1 MLNHYTKYGAISSQ
15 SIVLNGSYSYTLIDL
30 RRGVVYTYTD
40 RFGSLKL
47 YYSLCNRVLS
57 LSSDIRPILAL
68 DCTLSL
74 PNWSTVLTY
83 LFRNYRYAY
92 STSSTFFDSIKSIP
106 PATIT
111 GFLNNL
117 TDVTS
122 HSIKQNENVSSIDH
136 ISDEQAV
143 NRFRDLLLEALEV
156 RLTDTND
163 SEAYLLSGGL
173 DSPTVAAISASR
185 RESSNPINCYSLC
198 FRIAVLIMMSSYDES
213 PLIKEIVAQSN
224 IHWHAVNVDSR
235 GFCETYDEMLEFH
248 DEPISSPTWYSHWKL
263 LEAISNDG
271 HKIIFGGDGG
281 DHILAG
287 LYDDFPYFFADL
299 LSSNQLSTLDNELQS
314 WIEMHSHPLF
324 PKTFSLWDEYR
335 DTCFDWNNPGQFHK
349 CTWDESLFRSS
360 HDYISLS
367 PQSVPPVPLLK
378 CYSNSY
384 LISKLHQDLVSLP
397 HHLAVNLRSRI

>member
-1 MLNHYTKYGAISSQ
+1 MALSFKHFRFRGIVLLLLCQESVYIVGEGGCIGNNSSYSDCRYLSGTNFSVPHYLLNHYTKYGFLRNPLSSMGPTLT
-15 SIVLNGSYSYTLIDL
+15 SLLTCVVVL
-30 RRGVVYTYTD
+30 YTYTD

-173 DSPTVAAISASR
+173 DSPTVAA
-185 RESSNPINCYSLC
+185 SL
-198 FRIAVLIMMSSYDES
+198 
-213 PLIKEIVAQSN
+213 
-224 IHWHAVNVDSR
+224 
-235 GFCETYDEMLEFH
+235 
-248 DEPISSPTWYSHWKL
+248 
-263 LEAISNDG
+263 
-271 HKIIFGGDGG
+271 
-281 DHILAG
+281 
-287 LYDDFPYFFADL
+287 
-299 LSSNQLSTLDNELQS
+299 
-314 WIEMHSHPLF
+314 HP
-324 PKTFSLWDEYR
+324 
-335 DTCFDWNNPGQFHK
+335 G
-349 CTWDESLFRSS
+349 
-360 HDYISLS
+360 
-367 PQSVPPVPLLK
+367 
-378 CYSNSY
+378 
-384 LISKLHQDLVSLP
+384 
-397 HHLAVNLRSRI
+397 VNLLTQ